1 MTRIEALLGFLGEAA
16 LGRRVFGHAAAG
28 VVAYRVLPPSGLK
41 EERAS

>member
-16 LGRRVFGHAAAG
+16 LGQRAFEHAVADVVIHRVQ
-28 VVAYRVLPPSGLK
+28 PPSGLK